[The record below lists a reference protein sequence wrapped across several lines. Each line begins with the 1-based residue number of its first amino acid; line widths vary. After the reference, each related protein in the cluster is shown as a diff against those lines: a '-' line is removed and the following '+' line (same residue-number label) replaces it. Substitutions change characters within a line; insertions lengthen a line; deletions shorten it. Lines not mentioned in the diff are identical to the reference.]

1 MSNVF
6 QSVGVLASAT
16 SSAVSYGDPTRI
28 DLARDAV
35 GEVEGFGDLLLT
47 IDESVHGSNPLV
59 MRGLVVR
66 LTRLAHIAFTLLDA
80 GDIDSPTF
88 VEMRDEVVG
97 RHYGVKL

>member
-1 MSNVF
+1 MSNVS
-6 QSVGVLASAT
+6 QSVGVLAPAT

-47 IDESVHGSNPLV
+47 IEETAHASNPLV

-80 GDIDSPTF
+80 SDVDAATL

-97 RHYGVKL
+97 RRYGVKL